1 MTFYNETNFKQLI
14 KLTKE
19 MRVLQRKYFKGDKS
33 FLEACKDKE
42 KEVDAFIKSIE
53 NNESKL
59 RETSNSKQLSIV

>member
-33 FLEACKDKE
+33 VLEACKDKE